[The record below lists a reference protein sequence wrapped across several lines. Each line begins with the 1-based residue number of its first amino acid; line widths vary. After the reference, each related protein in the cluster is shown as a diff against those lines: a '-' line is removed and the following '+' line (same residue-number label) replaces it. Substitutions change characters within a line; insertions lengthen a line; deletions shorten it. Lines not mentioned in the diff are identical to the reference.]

1 VNTLVHIDSC
11 TSFFNHL
18 EYEKRYSSHT
28 LNAYRSDIEQFI
40 DFLIGT
46 YGEREWSGIRHHDI
60 RSWMVDLVDIGIT
73 SRTIARKLSSL
84 RRLFHYFK
92 QTGLIDAS
100 PMLKIQLPKIA
111 KTLPE
116 TVRSE
121 QLERLFDTIDMGDV
135 FEFRNRLI
143 IELFYSTGIRRSE
156 LMELKDSS
164 IDKALSRIKVLGKG
178 NKERYIPLSKELL
191 DKLDKWKEDRDSLFC
206 EGKENFLFLNDKGKK
221 LYPKWLYNMVCR
233 YLTSVTSKK
242 KRSPHVLRHSFAT
255 HLMDGGAQLNA
266 VKELLG
272 HASLAA
278 TQIYTHN
285 SVEKLKMIYKTAHPR
300 SHQKT

>member
-1 VNTLVHIDSC
+1 MIELV
-11 TSFFNHL
+11 
-18 EYEKRYSSHT
+18 EKG
-28 LNAYRSDIEQFI
+28 
-40 DFLIGT
+40 IG
-46 YGEREWSGIRHHDI
+46 
-60 RSWMVDLVDIGIT
+60 

-84 RRLFHYFK
+84 RSLFHYLK
-92 QTGLIDAS
+92 QRGVIEAS

-111 KTLPE
+111 KVLPE

-121 QLERLFDTIDMGDV
+121 KLERLFDTIDTGDV

-156 LMELKDSS
+156 LIELKDISV
-164 IDKALSRIKVLGKG
+164 DKALSRIKVLGKG
-178 NKERYIPLSKELL
+178 NKERSIPLSNELL
-191 DKLDKWKEDRDSLFC
+191 DKLDRWKKGRDSHFC
-206 EGKENFLFLNDKGKK
+206 EGKEDFLFLNDKGKK

-233 YLTSVTSKK
+233 YLTTVTSKK

-255 HLMDGGAQLNA
+255 HLMDGGAELNA

-272 HASLAA
+272 HSSLAA
-278 TQIYTHN
+278 TQVYTHN
-285 SVEKLKMIYKTAHPR
+285 SIEKLKMIYKTAHPR